1 MRIVRD
7 IMQTDIISVRKGTS
21 VQELVQILDEEGI
34 SGVPVLD
41 PAGSVLGVVSR
52 TDVVRLAAREPEIP
66 LAEAF
71 WEGIGRESEDDTD
84 PDSYFMA
91 PESAVMLVPGGPG
104 LESVAFD
111 EITVDE
117 IMTPVAFS
125 VDPEMAIWELAEFLV
140 QGRIHRALVVEDG
153 RLVGIA
159 TAFDL
164 LRVMA
169 GDASDSGESS
179 G

>member
-1 MRIVRD
+1 MELSVMRTVRD
-7 IMQTDIISVRKGTS
+7 IMQTDVISVRKGTS

-41 PAGSVLGVVSR
+41 AGGSVLGVVSR

-91 PESAVMLVPGGPG
+91 PESSVMLVPGGAG
-104 LESVAFD
+104 LSSLAFD

-125 VDPEMAIWELAEFLV
+125 VDPEMAVRELAEFLV
-140 QGRIHRALVVEDG
+140 HGRIHRALVLEEG
-153 RLVGIA
+153 RLIGIV

-164 LRVMA
+164 LRIMA
-169 GDASDSGESS
+169 GDVAD
-179 G
+179 